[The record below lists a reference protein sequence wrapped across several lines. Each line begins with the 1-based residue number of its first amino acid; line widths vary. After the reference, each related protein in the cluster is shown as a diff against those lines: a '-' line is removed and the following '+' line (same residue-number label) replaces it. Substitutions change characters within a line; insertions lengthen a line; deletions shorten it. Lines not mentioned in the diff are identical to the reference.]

1 VVYLLAVV
9 VVSLFWGL
17 GFGIATAVLSVA
29 AFSFFHL
36 PPVGRFTLADSR
48 NWIGLAT
55 FAVVATATGLAAEIA
70 RARAQEA
77 DQRRREADLAAELAR
92 LLLGASR
99 PEDALPLAARRL
111 ADAIGVEAAQI
122 SLAGAPV
129 DERLGLHLPL
139 AR

>member
-1 VVYLLAVV
+1 MSLRTRAPLLLRSERPPRSLGVLAAIVGVAAATLVIYPLKDVTPVVSLGVVYLLAVV

-77 DQRRREADLAAELAR
+77 DQRRR
-92 LLLGASR
+92 
-99 PEDALPLAARRL
+99 
-111 ADAIGVEAAQI
+111 
-122 SLAGAPV
+122 
-129 DERLGLHLPL
+129 
-139 AR
+139 